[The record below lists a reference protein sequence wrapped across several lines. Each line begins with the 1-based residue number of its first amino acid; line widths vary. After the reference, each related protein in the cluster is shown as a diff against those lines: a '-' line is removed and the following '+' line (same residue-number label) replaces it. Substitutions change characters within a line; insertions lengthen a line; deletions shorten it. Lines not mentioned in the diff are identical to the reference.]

1 MYNSMKWWQ
10 RGSES
15 SQHSPAYCLWNTLE
29 WRSLANSHW
38 KNSFQRTVFTDYLH
52 CLFRLYIFQVNTMW
66 SLCMKDFFQRKILGQ
81 LACCFFLN
89 SLEALMQISWEHV
102 PVSTDHHH
110 HHHWNLEILS
120 GDLIQVF
127 HCTSRKWHRQL
138 TCCHPAG
145 HGAHSGQAPFFPASG
160 RRKQVD
166 VHPGYLK
173 WQRIHCQNAAPALVW
188 ASLPHL
194 VYTALDSIPCF

>member
-89 SLEALMQISWEHV
+89 SLEALMQISPKWLGTCPSLHR
-102 PVSTDHHH
+102 PPPPPP
-110 HHHWNLEILS
+110 LEFRNTFRWFDPGFPLHKQEMAQTAHLLS
-120 GDLIQVF
+120 P
-127 HCTSRKWHRQL
+127 SRSWCSQR
-138 TCCHPAG
+138 AG
-145 HGAHSGQAPFFPASG
+145 SF
-160 RRKQVD
+160 
-166 VHPGYLK
+166 
-173 WQRIHCQNAAPALVW
+173 
-188 ASLPHL
+188 LP
-194 VYTALDSIPCF
+194 SIG